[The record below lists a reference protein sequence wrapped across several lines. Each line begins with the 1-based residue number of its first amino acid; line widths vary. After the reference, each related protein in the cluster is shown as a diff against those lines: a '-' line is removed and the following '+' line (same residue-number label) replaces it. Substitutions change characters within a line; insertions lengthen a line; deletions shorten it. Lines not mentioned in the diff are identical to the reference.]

1 MPPAEGL
8 FFLML
13 LFPRSVFSTPSPQQG
28 ASAIQKASAA
38 SGAMRHPPCL
48 KQKNPLPLKSDR
60 GQRVEPLMAR

>member
-13 LFPRSVFSTPSPQQG
+13 LCPALFSALPPPQQG

>member
-1 MPPAEGL
+1 MSGLRDLCCNHAKIPSRVADALPA
-8 FFLML
+8 F
-13 LFPRSVFSTPSPQQG
+13 
-28 ASAIQKASAA
+28 A